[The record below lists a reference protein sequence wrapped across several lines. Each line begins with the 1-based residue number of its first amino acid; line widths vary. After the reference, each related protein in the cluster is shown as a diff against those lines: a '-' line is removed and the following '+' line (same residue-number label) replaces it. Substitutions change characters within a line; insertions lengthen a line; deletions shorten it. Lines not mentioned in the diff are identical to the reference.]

1 MTTSGTYDFNPSL
14 GEIVLN
20 AYARC
25 GIRRTALLQ
34 EHMQDA
40 RFETNLML
48 SDWSNKQVNLW
59 KVEKVSTPLVEGVSE
74 YPAGTNSND
83 ARRTVMVLDAYI
95 SVSSGQSEYDR
106 VIMPISRTEYSATP
120 NKNLQSP
127 PTVFWF
133 DRLISPT
140 ITLWPVP
147 DQSNYYTLTYY
158 RVSQIQDANYSNGQ
172 TVDVPYRWLDAAAA
186 GLAARLA
193 VIYAPERV
201 PVLDPRAAMAYQTA
215 AGQDVE
221 NVPMYIMPGLS
232 GYYRM

>member
-20 AYARC
+20 AFARC

-34 EHMQDA
+34 EHMVDA
-40 RFETNLML
+40 RNEANFML
-48 SDWSNKQVNLW
+48 SEWSNKGVNLW
-59 KVEKVSTPLVEGVSE
+59 KVDKVSTPLVVGTST
-74 YPAGTNSND
+74 YPAGTDAND

-95 SVSSGQSEYDR
+95 RTSSGSSQYDR

-120 NKNLQSP
+120 NKNLEAP

-147 DQSNYYTLTYY
+147 NQTGLTLEYY
-158 RVSQIQDANYSNGQ
+158 RVSQVQDANFSNGQ
-172 TVDVPYRWLDAAAA
+172 TMDIPYRWLDAAAA

-193 VIYAPERV
+193 VIYSPDRV
-201 PVLDPRAAMAYQTA
+201 TFLDPRAAVAYQTA

-221 NVPMYIMPGLS
+221 NVPLYIMPGLS
-232 GYYRM
+232 SYYRM

>member
-20 AYARC
+20 AFARC

-34 EHMQDA
+34 EHMVDA
-40 RFETNLML
+40 RNEANFML
-48 SDWSNKQVNLW
+48 SEWSNKGVNLW
-59 KVEKVSTPLVEGVSE
+59 KVDKVSTPLVVGTST
-74 YPAGTNSND
+74 YPAGTNAND

-95 SVSSGQSEYDR
+95 RTSSGSSQYDR

-120 NKNLQSP
+120 NKNLEAP

-147 DQSNYYTLTYY
+147 NQTGLTLEYY
-158 RVSQIQDANYSNGQ
+158 RVSQVQDANFSNGQ
-172 TVDVPYRWLDAAAA
+172 TMDIPYRWLDAAAA

-193 VIYAPERV
+193 VIYSPDRV
-201 PVLDPRAAMAYQTA
+201 TFLDPRAAVAYQTA

-221 NVPMYIMPGLS
+221 NVPLYIMPGLS
-232 GYYRM
+232 SYYRM